1 MSQIILPTRKASRS
15 TQVICFM
22 RHYLPCISISL
33 KAIATVFFLFI
44 ASIGVC
50 QVNSDAAEREKEF
63 LNLFD
68 REVQNRA
75 FALLSMSAI
84 SEKVTEGGDKTFY
97 NEWVAFEEFLQ
108 KQYKP
113 YAEKYGLS
121 QEPRST
127 AKAQAFFGELASDIL
142 PQKTF
147 YETMLDQTED
157 YLEKLKKLPDYATSE
172 DFEFARFVVKQEE
185 AQVKAIAHK
194 IKGENQ
200 EAASVFAD
208 FVNSNQ

>member
-1 MSQIILPTRKASRS
+1 
-15 TQVICFM
+15 M
-22 RHYLPCISISL
+22 RHYLPCRRISL

-44 ASIGVC
+44 ACIGVC

-97 NEWVAFEEFLQ
+97 NAWVAFEEFLQ
-108 KQYKP
+108 MKYKP
-113 YAEKYGLS
+113 YAEKHGLS
-121 QEPRST
+121 QAPRGT
-127 AKAQAFFGELASDIL
+127 AKVEAFFGELASDVL
-142 PQKTF
+142 PKKKF
-147 YETMLDQTED
+147 YKTMLSQTKG
-157 YLEKLKKLPDYATSE
+157 YFEKLKKLPEYATN
-172 DFEFARFVVKQEE
+172 DDLEFARFVVEQE
-185 AQVKAIAHK
+185 AVQIQAIEHR

-200 EAASVFAD
+200 EAADLLAD
-208 FVNSNQ
+208 FMNTYR